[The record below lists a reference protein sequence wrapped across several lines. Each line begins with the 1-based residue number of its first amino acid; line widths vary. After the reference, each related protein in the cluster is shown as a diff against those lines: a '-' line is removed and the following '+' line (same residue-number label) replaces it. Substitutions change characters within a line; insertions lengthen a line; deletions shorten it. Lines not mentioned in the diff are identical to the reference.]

1 MRYIKEHR
9 QVLYTELLFSGRL
22 FDYLADLNE
31 EAEEMLSRL
40 VKQFAEKGGVTEKL
54 KAEDSMMWVQSMN
67 NIRNR
72 AEEVVYSD
80 LIYN

>member
-1 MRYIKEHR
+1 M
-9 QVLYTELLFSGRL
+9 TSGRL
-22 FDYLADLNE
+22 NSYLAVLNE
-31 EAEEMLSRL
+31 EAEDMLFRL
-40 VKQFAEKGGVTEKL
+40 VKQLAEKEGVTEAL
-54 KAEDSMMWVQSMN
+54 KAEDGMKWTQAMN

>member
-1 MRYIKEHR
+1 M
-9 QVLYTELLFSGRL
+9 LF
-22 FDYLADLNE
+22 
-31 EAEEMLSRL
+31 RL
-40 VKQFAEKGGVTEKL
+40 VKQMADREGVTEAL
-54 KAEDSMMWVQSMN
+54 KAEDAMKWTQAMN